1 MGSDCTRRPLC
12 GPLQFDRLGSR
23 PWPPLIDNVLDRAAN
38 ERFSPLT
45 TGAGALFG
53 RMAVYAG
60 AYGLAVPAALGLAPR
75 PLESSPAQ
83 ESTELAS
90 HLAYG
95 IVTDAGRRLLIK
107 VTSP

>member
-23 PWPPLIDNVLDRAAN
+23 PWPPLIGNVLERAAN
-38 ERFSPLT
+38 ERFSPVA
-45 TGAGALFG
+45 TGSGALFG
-53 RMAVYAG
+53 MAVYAG
-60 AYGLAVPAALGLAPR
+60 AYGLAVPAALGLAPS
-75 PLESSPAQ
+75 PLLEISPAQ

-95 IVTDAGRRLLIK
+95 IVTDAGSRLLIK